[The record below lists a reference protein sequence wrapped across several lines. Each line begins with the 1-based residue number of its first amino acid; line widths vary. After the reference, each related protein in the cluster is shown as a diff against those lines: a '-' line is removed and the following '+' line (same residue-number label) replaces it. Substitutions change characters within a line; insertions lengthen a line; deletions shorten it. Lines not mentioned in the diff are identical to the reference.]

1 MSPPTVALLAQGYVL
16 AGVAVLLR
24 QPVARLLARP
34 RIWAAVAAVGTV
46 TMTAFLWHLTAL
58 YLAVLGLRMLG
69 IEQPEPATAAW
80 WLTRP
85 AWLLVL
91 ALLAVGLIAV
101 FRHFDSSRR
110 AVGRTHASRGADVTA
125 ALGAGLAALGILMVS
140 VTGVDAAGST
150 TVRFVAVGITPAMA
164 MAALAAGVFA
174 LVAGRSVGGIAS
186 ARRTPIPDRTSGP
199 DRQQGRHGPVP
210 GDPT

>member
-1 MSPPTVALLAQGYVL
+1 
-16 AGVAVLLR
+16 
-24 QPVARLLARP
+24 
-34 RIWAAVAAVGTV
+34 
-46 TMTAFLWHLTAL
+46 
-58 YLAVLGLRMLG
+58 
-69 IEQPEPATAAW
+69 
-80 WLTRP
+80 
-85 AWLLVL
+85 
-91 ALLAVGLIAV
+91 
-101 FRHFDSSRR
+101 
-110 AVGRTHASRGADVTA
+110 
-125 ALGAGLAALGILMVS
+125 MVS

-199 DRQQGRHGPVP
+199 DRQQGGHGQVP